1 MYFTVCVCTQ
11 VALVQLLTCQ
21 YGTHPISYRKA
32 GIQLLLTT
40 DDDHSHVRVS
50 LQDFELGGKQD
61 GSRMIVACVPT
72 RMVWGHAPPGKILID
87 CSA

>member
-21 YGTHPISYRKA
+21 YGTHPILYRKA

-50 LQDFELGGKQD
+50 YRILSGGGGKQD

-72 RMVWGHAPPGKILID
+72 RVVWGHAPPGKFLI
-87 CSA
+87 